1 MLRDPDA
8 IPLVGVPRASERA
21 FATAHVLATE
31 QAIER
36 AVERG
41 VENLGAARVT
51 PEVAA
56 DAIGR
61 QSAVLGS
68 PLTPGQ
74 QAAVLG
80 IATSGRGV
88 ELVEGVAG
96 SGKTT
101 VMAAVRDAFEQG
113 GFTVIGTSTSGQAAR
128 TLGRE
133 AGIAKSRTLASLRW
147 RIEHERMR
155 LTQATSWSS
164 TRRGWPRTGTSPSSS
179 TRPAAAAP
187 RWSWWVTT
195 ASWVRST

>member
-1 MLRDPDA
+1 MPPGELEKATKRLLRDPDA
-8 IPLVGVPRASERA
+8 ISLVGVPRASVRA

-51 PEVAA
+51 PEVSEGAM
-56 DAIGR
+56 GC
-61 QSAVLGS
+61 QSAVLES

-101 VMAAVRDAFEQG
+101 VMAAVRDAFESG
-113 GFTVIGTSTSGQAAR
+113 GFTAIGTSTSGQAAK
-128 TLGRE
+128 TLVRE
-133 AGIAKSRTLASLRW
+133 AG
-147 RIEHERMR
+147 
-155 LTQATSWSS
+155 LTVEDPGLPPVAH
-164 TRRGWPRTGTSPSSS
+164 P
-179 TRPAAAAP
+179 TRPDAP
-187 RWSWWVTT
+187 DR
-195 ASWVRST
+195 RPRPGPR

>member
-1 MLRDPDA
+1 MAVAPKIFGLPARELEKATERVLRDPEA

-21 FATAHVLATE
+21 YATAHVLATE

-56 DAIGR
+56 DAVGR

-74 QAAVLG
+74 QAAVMG

-101 VMAAVRDAFEQG
+101 VMAAVRDAFESG

-133 AGIAKSRTLASLRW
+133 AG
-147 RIEHERMR
+147 
-155 LTQATSWSS
+155 
-164 TRRGWPRTGTSPSSS
+164 SPSRGPWPHSGG
-179 TRPAAAAP
+179 
-187 RWSWWVTT
+187 
-195 ASWVRST
+195 ASNTIGCT